1 MGRKE
6 TRKYDEDFSNSIL
19 ESFKKY
25 EEEKSWKPLKK
36 SSSCNLS
43 CGHHH
48 IIKIIIII
56 TIFNHC
62 IKNFFKKLNPD
73 DTRTRSTR
81 KRRVPGGPVM
91 TYSTTAKIDVIRY
104 VSYSFYIFIYIF

>member
-48 IIKIIIII
+48 IIIII
-56 TIFNHC
+56 IFNHC

-91 TYSTTAKIDVIRY
+91 T
-104 VSYSFYIFIYIF
+104 SYSLCKLFILYLYLYLLKS